1 MREPYNPPMDRYR
14 TARNVAIVALI
25 AAAVFLLP
33 GGGRAASTFE
43 GILLV
48 GFGVG
53 FGYLGLRL
61 YREYRVTRHGLGDRY
76 RATLYGSLA
85 AIAFVAIGQKRMW
98 QTSLG
103 ELLWFALAAL
113 AVYGLIVVYRRW
125 RSY

>member
-1 MREPYNPPMDRYR
+1 MDLR

-33 GGGRAASTFE
+33 GGGQAADTFE
-43 GILLV
+43 SALLI

-61 YREYRVTRHGLGDRY
+61 YREYRVTLHGLGDRH
-76 RATLYGSLA
+76 RAALYGSLA
-85 AIAFVAIGQKRMW
+85 LAAFEIVGYSRMV
-98 QTSLG
+98 QHSRTIFG
-103 ELLWFALAAL
+103 ALWFALLLLAL
-113 AVYGLIVVYRRW
+113 YGLMVVYRRW